1 MESIINNQYNEN
13 KHFYNLYGQIESRK
27 NYNFAKQKNMTDE
40 QLLEYLNVNNPL
52 ISKIGFYMFN
62 GNKDFRDNYKF
73 IVCYDKTI
81 RQIFKKLKLDITDL
95 KYWKEIFN
103 SKYESLQESNI
114 IYEYLFILYFGIE
127 RYKNFTNYMIK
138 NSRYKD
144 SIKSVNQRFYDKMR
158 DVY

>member
-1 MESIINNQYNEN
+1 MESIINNQYNKN
-13 KHFYNLYGQIESRK
+13 KNFYNLYDQIENK
-27 NYNFAKQKNMTDE
+27 KIYNFTKQINISDE
-40 QLLEYLNVNNPL
+40 QLSDYLNVNNPL

-81 RQIFKKLKLDITDL
+81 RQIFENLNLDMTDL
-95 KYWKEIFN
+95 KYWKEIFI

-127 RYKNFTNYMIK
+127 RYKNFINYMIK
-138 NSRYKD
+138 ISQHKD
-144 SIKSVNQRFYDKMR
+144 VIKSVNKRFYDNMKY
-158 DVY
+158 VY